1 MTTDRAG
8 RDRRRHQ
15 TTHDLDR
22 KEVRNAMNH
31 LQIEQRFASQR
42 RQRDLQRAGQERLAR
57 RSQSRRPRPPVR
69 RAFGRSLVRLGSRLA
84 GESDP
89 SFEPA
94 RSP

>member
-1 MTTDRAG
+1 
-8 RDRRRHQ
+8 
-15 TTHDLDR
+15 
-22 KEVRNAMNH
+22 MND
-31 LQIEQRFASQR
+31 LQIEQRFASER
-42 RQRDLQRAGQERLAR
+42 RQRDLQRIRQERLAR
-57 RSQSRRPRPPVR
+57 HSESRRPHAPVR